1 MLVTL
6 NETLKLAEGKHM
18 ALGGFNITNLESL
31 RSVLSAAE
39 KLQLPVILMFAQ
51 IHAHMIPLSLIGPVM
66 VRCAEEAGVP
76 VTVHLDHGADLEYLR
91 QALDLG
97 FTSIMYD
104 GSQLP
109 YEENLENTRKAVEL
123 AAQYG
128 ASVEAELGTMG
139 KRETGDGSSGGENN
153 KKIYTDPLL
162 AAQFIRE
169 SGIDALACSFGTTHG
184 IYLTKGDNDRK
195 GGLAKIRELM
205 RPKPDGLRAT
215 CLLRTC
221 RPLFRGRKS
230 CHRHFPQNTPRPSSL
245 LHPTNLSVPRCSIA
259 LRHKADRPSR
269 TFSSAVSGRMRKR
282 TGIQPPAGGYSF

>member
-153 KKIYTDPLL
+153 KKIYTDPL
-162 AAQFIRE
+162 
-169 SGIDALACSFGTTHG
+169 
-184 IYLTKGDNDRK
+184 
-195 GGLAKIRELM
+195 
-205 RPKPDGLRAT
+205 
-215 CLLRTC
+215 
-221 RPLFRGRKS
+221 
-230 CHRHFPQNTPRPSSL
+230 
-245 LHPTNLSVPRCSIA
+245 
-259 LRHKADRPSR
+259 
-269 TFSSAVSGRMRKR
+269 
-282 TGIQPPAGGYSF
+282 PPG